1 MIIRREK
8 RAKNFTVIDNDI
20 INDSRLDWRDL
31 GLLIYLLSK
40 PDNWQICT
48 AHLVKVRKSGRDAVY
63 ASLKILCDCG
73 YASKKPNPAGGW
85 DWTITENPNTEF
97 PNTEN
102 PDTEAPNQE
111 NPNTEFPNTEFP
123 NRENPLLINTDIQLK
138 TEILIN
144 TETTTKAAA
153 IVAVDN
159 SLSEEQKACWK
170 WAKNEKF
177 WSGKV
182 YSGKAF
188 LSLYNAESGA
198 LKGQYENW
206 KELNKTEEEKKVKP
220 KVPEVWERQGFKSEK
235 EYNDFM
241 FKKQTEKYTKTKTGS
256 LA

>member
-8 RAKNFTVIDNDI
+8 RTKNFTVIDNDI

-40 PDNWQICT
+40 PDDWEVCT
-48 AHLVKVRKSGRDAVY
+48 AHLIKVRKSGRDAVHN
-63 ASLKILCDCG
+63 SLKNLCEKG
-73 YASKKPNPAGGW
+73 YASRKPNPHGGW
-85 DWTITENPNTEF
+85 VWTITENPNTEN

-102 PDTEAPNQE
+102 PNTE
-111 NPNTEFPNTEFP
+111 NPNTE
-123 NRENPLLINTDIQLK
+123 NPHLVNTDIQLN
-138 TEILIN
+138 TENLIK
-144 TETTTKAAA
+144 TETTTKTAV
-153 IVAVDN
+153 VAVVDN

-170 WAKNEKF
+170 WAKTEKF
-177 WSGKV
+177 WSSKV

-198 LKGQYENW
+198 LKGQFKNW
-206 KELNKTEEEKKVKP
+206 QELNKTEEERKVKP
-220 KVPEVWERQGFKSEK
+220 KVPEVWERQGFKTEK

-241 FKKQTEKYTKTKTGS
+241 FKQQTEKYTKTKTGS

>member
-1 MIIRREK
+1 M
-8 RAKNFTVIDNDI
+8 
-20 INDSRLDWRDL
+20 
-31 GLLIYLLSK
+31 
-40 PDNWQICT
+40 
-48 AHLVKVRKSGRDAVY
+48 
-63 ASLKILCDCG
+63 
-73 YASKKPNPAGGW
+73 
-85 DWTITENPNTEF
+85 
-97 PNTEN
+97 
-102 PDTEAPNQE
+102 
-111 NPNTEFPNTEFP
+111 
-123 NRENPLLINTDIQLK
+123 
-138 TEILIN
+138 
-144 TETTTKAAA
+144 
-153 IVAVDN
+153 DN

-182 YSGKAF
+182 YSEKAF